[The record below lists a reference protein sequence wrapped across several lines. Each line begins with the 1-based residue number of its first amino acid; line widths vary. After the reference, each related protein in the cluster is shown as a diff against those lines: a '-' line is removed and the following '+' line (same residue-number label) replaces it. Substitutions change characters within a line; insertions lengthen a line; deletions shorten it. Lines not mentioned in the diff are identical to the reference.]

1 MACFAYV
8 VGKNNLKPW
17 LALSALAFF
26 APGLIAPQAHAQGM
40 RPASV
45 VVAEV
50 QEESLTPVQEF
61 VGTVIPSRRS
71 VIGSAVD
78 GRVIEYRVDAGQKVI
93 EEEPMAQLRT
103 GTIEIEI
110 KGARA
115 ELRLRDAELAELRE
129 GARPEERAQGEAR
142 LQAAKALA
150 AYAKARLERTRQMA
164 TTGGLVSAEELDLA
178 VSQYQSAEQ
187 RRIEAEESLGLIL
200 AGTRAEQI
208 DQAIAKQETQQEMVA
223 LLEDRLKKYT
233 IRAPYDGYVV
243 KEYTEAGAWVRQ
255 GDPIA
260 EVIDIDPVEI
270 EVNVPESSAVHL
282 RQGTKIRIV
291 VDALPDKVFEG
302 ELSQVVPDADPRTRT
317 FPVKI
322 RVPNAPEDETDLL
335 RPGMLARAKLPA
347 GRQITGLSI
356 PKDAVVFG
364 GPQPT
369 VFVVSENAARPVS
382 VQIQVASDQNVI
394 VLGDLKVGDKVV
406 TRGNERLRPGQAV
419 TIQTP

>member
-1 MACFAYV
+1 MACFAHV
-8 VGKNNLKPW
+8 IGKNNPNPW
-17 LALSALAFF
+17 LPLSIVAFF
-26 APGLIAPQAHAQGM
+26 APGMLALQVNAQGQ

-78 GRVIEYRVDAGQKVI
+78 GRVIEYQVDAGQKVDK
-93 EEEPMAQLRT
+93 EQPLAQLRT

-115 ELRLRDAELAELRE
+115 ELRLRDAELAELKE

-142 LQAAKALA
+142 LAAAKALA

-233 IRAPYDGYVV
+233 IRAPFNGYIV

-260 EVIDIDPVEI
+260 EIIDIDPVEI

-282 RQGTKIRIV
+282 RQGTKIRIH
-291 VDALPDKVFEG
+291 VDALPEQVFEG
-302 ELSQVVPDADPRTRT
+302 ELSRVVPDADPRTRT

-322 RVPNAPEDETDLL
+322 RVPNAPEDETNLL
-335 RPGMLARAKLPA
+335 RPGMLARAELPS
-347 GRQITGLSI
+347 GRQIKGLSI

-369 VFVVSENAARPVS
+369 VFVVSDNTARPVN
-382 VQIQVASDQNVI
+382 VQIQVASAQNVI
-394 VLGDLKVGDKVV
+394 VLGELRVGDKVV

-419 TIQTP
+419 TIQSP